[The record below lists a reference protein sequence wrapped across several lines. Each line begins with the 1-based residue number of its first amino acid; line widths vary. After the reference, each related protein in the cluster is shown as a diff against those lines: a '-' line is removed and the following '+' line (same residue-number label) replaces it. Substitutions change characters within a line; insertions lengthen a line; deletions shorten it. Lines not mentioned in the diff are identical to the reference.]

1 MSTKNL
7 FPNKITFIGSRD
19 LMIFLLRS
27 LRSSFSFFFFWPARL
42 RTILGW
48 QLLSLSSLKV
58 VSYVS
63 GSGFCH
69 FCFFEISISL
79 PHLMYLCFYCEMTRC
94 DFILCL
100 FCLVLTSCLTLASF
114 KNFFYLVCVR
124 S

>member
-1 MSTKNL
+1 
-7 FPNKITFIGSRD
+7 
-19 LMIFLLRS
+19 MIFLLRS
-27 LRSSFSFFFFWPARL
+27 LRSSFFFLPATL

-48 QLLSLSSLKV
+48 QLLSFSSLKV

-79 PHLMYLCFYCEMTRC
+79 LHLTYLCFYCEMTRC

-100 FCLVLTSCLTLASF
+100 FCLVLTSCLTLASL
-114 KNFFYLVCVR
+114 KKIFFI
-124 S
+124 